1 MSLRFDRRHFLKGTA
16 AAAGIAAFHAGCGRR
31 KGAWRFFTDA
41 EGQVLEALCEQI
53 VPGDQDSGAREAGV
67 LNFIDRQIVG
77 PLQRFQEDYRRG
89 LAALQRTSQ
98 ALNGNFFPQLSW
110 DEQRTLLGKLEAG
123 DVPEALWP
131 SISAPRFFS
140 MVVDHTMQ
148 GFYGSP
154 RHGGNRRFVSYRMLK
169 LDYPP
174 IVGQNRYKL

>member
-1 MSLRFDRRHFLKGTA
+1 M
-16 AAAGIAAFHAGCGRR
+16 
-31 KGAWRFFTDA
+31 
-41 EGQVLEALCEQI
+41 
-53 VPGDQDSGAREAGV
+53 
-67 LNFIDRQIVG
+67 
-77 PLQRFQEDYRRG
+77 
-89 LAALQRTSQ
+89 
-98 ALNGNFFPQLSW
+98 NGNFFPQLSW